1 MPISPF
7 LNGNRCDPETRRVL
21 GVAFEMV
28 CIALRTEGSDDFVKQ
43 AIADKIIELAK
54 AGERNP
60 DVLCEQ
66 ALKDIRTPLRSF
78 RLHDAEPHEIE
89 VAMRKIEGNTARSC
103 KRPGAHCA
111 KPLGPYPL
119 CTAYLSVLR
128 TWAVGMLMHPAALCI
143 CGGRE
148 AALWATLRS
157 GSARWR
163 GRAALTSTGIRLR
176 HEQP

>member
-1 MPISPF
+1 MQTP
-7 LNGNRCDPETRRVL
+7 RR
-21 GVAFEMV
+21 
-28 CIALRTEGSDDFVKQ
+28 S
-43 AIADKIIELAK
+43 
-54 AGERNP
+54 
-60 DVLCEQ
+60 LCE
-66 ALKDIRTPLRSF
+66 T
-78 RLHDAEPHEIE
+78 
-89 VAMRKIEGNTARSC
+89 T
-103 KRPGAHCA
+103 RPVPSLYGVS
-111 KPLGPYPL
+111 L
-119 CTAYLSVLR
+119 VLR